1 MGRAEAMLRW
11 FATLA
16 VTLATL
22 TTPSVAAAEDAV
34 LFDGRQVARIVHD
47 DTASAKLAGEL
58 LARDLRQLTGHI
70 AVVAPDLSGC
80 TRLCVVIGTLDSAIV
95 RAVAKDAGL
104 AFPTL
109 QGTWERY
116 GRMLVRSKRNPSRRY
131 LLIAGSDRR
140 GSVWGVVDLTRELG
154 VSAWE
159 WWADVTPRRVD
170 QLRVDGERRLSEAP
184 SVQYRGIFLNDED
197 WGLQP
202 WAARTHEP
210 EVRDIGPKTY
220 ARIFELI
227 WRLKAN
233 LIWPAMHD
241 STTPFY
247 QLPGNAATARA
258 YDIVVGSSHA
268 EPMLRNNVREWD
280 DRVRGPFNFFTNR
293 KAMVDYWRERVQAV
307 KDGEH
312 VYSVGL
318 RGKHDS
324 AMEGADTPEQARDA
338 TMQAIGVQ
346 RDLLAEALG
355 KPAAQVPQALTLYK
369 EVLDTYAAG
378 LRVPDDVTLVWPDDN
393 YGYIA
398 QLPGPAE
405 QARSG
410 GSGVY
415 YHLSYWGRPHDYLWL
430 ATTHPA
436 LVREQMDRAWQLHA
450 RKLWVVNVGDIKPG
464 EYLTQYFLDLAF
476 DHRTFAQAPRTHL
489 RDWAARQF
497 GGGIADRV
505 AGLMLNYYDLAFER
519 RPEFMGFGQVEPIT
533 PVRTSDYLRTGGDE
547 AERRLDRY
555 AALVGNAEAMAAT
568 LPVDRRDAF
577 FQLVLYPV
585 RGAASLNERILKL
598 DLAQD
603 HARAMRAPIIPGSTS
618 EAINRAGNVVRADM
632 NALSDQAHAAQQRIA
647 DDTATYHALAGG
659 KWRGMMNAAPRNL
672 PVFQTPAFPH
682 ASLPQQDA
690 CGIEGSDLAYAAGK
704 GETRGF
710 TLYSGGSDT
719 NWTLAPPPGF
729 AASAM
734 SGRLHAANG
743 YRTRIALAYDGSGG
757 GGLTVNCRGQT
768 LSFPIRIATPAKG
781 VPPIINQIITLPV
794 ASATSPDWE
803 SVPGF
808 ATTLRSRLTLP
819 SGNAAPTPLTYRFKT
834 DAMGHAEIRIV
845 LLPTHPLNDERQL
858 RLGVR
863 VDGGALQTL
872 SYATFGRSDEWK
884 RNVLSNTAVR
894 SLTFPQFAAG
904 HHSIELFAMS
914 PGLLV
919 DRIEVRL
926 DGAHSNYG
934 APLQ

>member
-1 MGRAEAMLRW
+1 MRWLIALAMM
-11 FATLA
+11 
-16 VTLATL
+16 LAT
-22 TTPSVAAAEDAV
+22 PSLAAAEDAV
-34 LFDGRQVARIVHD
+34 LFDGRRVAGIVHD
-47 DTASAKLAGEL
+47 DTPSAKLAGEL
-58 LARDLRQLTGHI
+58 LARDLKRLTGHA
-70 AVVAPDLSGC
+70 AVVAADLSGC
-80 TRLCVVIGTLDSAIV
+80 TRLCVVIGTLDSAVV
-95 RAVAKDAGL
+95 RAVAADAEVT
-104 AFPTL
+104 FPTL
-109 QGTWERY
+109 RGTWERY
-116 GRMLVRSKRNPSRRY
+116 GRMLIRSRRDRSRRY

-140 GSVWGVVDLTRELG
+140 GSVWGVIDLTRELG

-170 QLRVDGERRLSEAP
+170 RLRVDGARRLSEAP

-202 WAARTHEP
+202 WAAKTYEP
-210 EVRDIGPKTY
+210 EVGDIGPRTY
-220 ARIFELI
+220 ARIFELM

-258 YDIVVGSSHA
+258 YDIVVGTSHA

-293 KAMVDYWRERVQAV
+293 QAMTDYWRERVEAV

-346 RDLLAEALG
+346 RDLLAKALG

-378 LRVPDDVTLVWPDDN
+378 LQVPDDVTLVWPDNN

-405 QARSG
+405 QARGG

-436 LVREQMDRAWQLHA
+436 LVREQMDRAWQLRA

-476 DHRTFAQAPRTHL
+476 DHRLFVQAPRTHL

-497 GGGIADRV
+497 GGGVADRV
-505 AGLMLNYYDLAFER
+505 AGLMLDYYDLAFER

-555 AALVGNAEAMAAT
+555 AALVAEAEAVNAT

-603 HARAMRAPIIPGSTS
+603 HATAMRAPIIPGSMS

-632 NALSDQAHAAQQRIA
+632 NALSDQARAAQQRIA

-672 PVFQTPAFPH
+672 PVFQTPTFPQFR
-682 ASLPQQDA
+682 LPQADG

-704 GETRGF
+704 AGTRGF
-710 TLYSGGSDT
+710 TLYSGGTDADWSLT
-719 NWTLAPPPGF
+719 TTPGF
-729 AASAM
+729 AASATR
-734 SGRLHAANG
+734 GRLHAGNG
-743 YRTRIALAYDGSGG
+743 YRARIILTHDGSGSG
-757 GGLTVNCRGQT
+757 GANVTCGGRT
-768 LSFPIRIATPAKG
+768 LDLPIRIANPASGTPP
-781 VPPIINQIITLPV
+781 VINRIVTLPP
-794 ASATSPDWE
+794 ASAASPDWE
-803 SVPGF
+803 RVPGF
-808 ATTLRSRLTLP
+808 AATLRSRLTFS
-819 SGNAAPTPLTYRFKT
+819 SGKATATPLTYRFDT
-834 DAMGHAEIRIV
+834 DAAGHAEIRVI
-845 LLPTHPLNDERQL
+845 LLPTHSLTAGQQL
-858 RLGVR
+858 RLKIR
-863 VDGGALQTL
+863 VDGGPLETL
-872 SYATFGRSDEWK
+872 DYATFGRSDEWK
-884 RNVLSNTAVR
+884 RNMLGNTAVR
-894 SLTFPQFAAG
+894 SLTFPQLAAG
-904 HHSIELFAMS
+904 RHRIELFADA
-914 PGLLV
+914 PGLLL

-926 DGAHSNYG
+926 DGAPPYYG
-934 APLQ
+934 TPLR